1 MESIERI
8 KQDIIASA
16 DEKRTEFE
24 ETSSY
29 IFNHPELAFEE
40 YKSQAALCELLLKH
54 GVDVTEACRQ
64 PLRRSMI
71 PGNRGRRW
79 FLWEN
84 TTVSRR
90 SDTDADII

>member
-54 GVDVTEACRQ
+54 GLT
-64 PLRRSMI
+64 
-71 PGNRGRRW
+71 
-79 FLWEN
+79 
-84 TTVSRR
+84 
-90 SDTDADII
+90 